1 MFIAN
6 AKKTKIINLDEVL
19 KLSILRLKDT
29 YNIYATFKDREAST
43 IETYSSQAL
52 ASKAMREIIEAFK
65 KSAKFCQLPE
75 DKGGKKS

>member
-29 YNIYATFKDREAST
+29 YNIYATFKGRESST

-52 ASKAMREIIEAFK
+52 ASKAMDRITESLK

-75 DKGGKKS
+75 DRGGKKS